1 MLGAGPGS
9 PGMPGTRVCFL
20 PLAVKTRLKGC
31 GPAVFTQ
38 FWLCFRILLFR
49 VQVNGLD
56 TVRVPM
62 SVVNFERPKT
72 KRYKYWLAQQ
82 RAQGKAPSNS
92 PEA

>member
-1 MLGAGPGS
+1 MSHTLS
-9 PGMPGTRVCFL
+9 PLSDWVRRKVRSRDGGVLALICPADCGFL
-20 PLAVKTRLKGC
+20 L
-31 GPAVFTQ
+31 
-38 FWLCFRILLFR
+38 LC

-82 RAQGKAPSNS
+82 AARGTAPTS
-92 PEA
+92 PQTL